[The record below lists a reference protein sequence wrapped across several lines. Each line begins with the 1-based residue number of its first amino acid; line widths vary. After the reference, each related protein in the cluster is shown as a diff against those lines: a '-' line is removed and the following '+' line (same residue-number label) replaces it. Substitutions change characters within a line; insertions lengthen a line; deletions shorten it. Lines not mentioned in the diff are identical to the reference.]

1 VQLQY
6 MQACLPKGIG
16 REAVITSDNSEGS
29 IIMDKKSDIR
39 DMGTGSL
46 SLRIN
51 CNVLAKI

>member
-1 VQLQY
+1 